1 MSEVPK
7 KRTRLT
13 AEQKKERENFAER
26 EAKTRANKLRSK
38 DKEFHGLEREF
49 MNHQVKMLSDYE
61 ISKDIKHPRDVGTVR
76 EVLLRNFLVENKL
89 LPKRYSVS
97 DNSVRVAS
105 TTGHLS
111 SELDILLY
119 DALDSFTLMQ
129 RQGVYEVL
137 PVEYCYGAIQ
147 VKSRLN
153 KEELTNALEN
163 IKSFKRLQ
171 RLDARQ
177 LPRSDAQNKIQDN
190 GFGIIFAYD
199 SDMDWADLVSR
210 LKSYAQTCDRSFL
223 PNAVVILSKGHF
235 AFGDRKSSSA
245 YNSDI
250 IAFDEVVVHG
260 YPDRQGT
267 CLYTLYS
274 IIFELL
280 SATRAQKALPHNY
293 FRLPLTAGDYS
304 YSYQFAGFAEF
315 AHCDEHGDY
324 ARAYT
329 PEKLARIISWCETAE
344 PINWV
349 RATDLAYGKPGD
361 NFEAYDRQPQYVRI
375 YNPKYL
381 ELSQILVADKKI
393 SHDGNEITTTVISFD
408 IINSCGMT
416 IYIPYYYQITENLVK
431 GCPKCEKA
439 RKP

>member
-1 MSEVPK
+1 
-7 KRTRLT
+7 
-13 AEQKKERENFAER
+13 
-26 EAKTRANKLRSK
+26 
-38 DKEFHGLEREF
+38 
-49 MNHQVKMLSDYE
+49 
-61 ISKDIKHPRDVGTVR
+61 
-76 EVLLRNFLVENKL
+76 
-89 LPKRYSVS
+89 
-97 DNSVRVAS
+97 
-105 TTGHLS
+105 
-111 SELDILLY
+111 
-119 DALDSFTLMQ
+119 
-129 RQGVYEVL
+129 
-137 PVEYCYGAIQ
+137 
-147 VKSRLN
+147 
-153 KEELTNALEN
+153 
-163 IKSFKRLQ
+163 
-171 RLDARQ
+171 
-177 LPRSDAQNKIQDN
+177 
-190 GFGIIFAYD
+190 
-199 SDMDWADLVSR
+199 MDWADLVSR